1 MYLLCVV
8 LMIRRKGMA
17 QVEFNN
23 DVDGMASFVV
33 EGEEYSED
41 GESAIVPAA
50 VLKRTDINSIPYNFD
65 IEICESQ
72 SDEAVVI
79 KIPAYFKRVG
89 EKEFHVWYE
98 ELITRKYWDGVVGL
112 KLYMETKKSII
123 EERSREIEDISLDYY
138 DDDGAYI
145 CLRYSTNIVVD
156 SMESLLADVEQLY
169 GEIEGATDI
178 ALGSPFQKIADCEK
192 ENEFTIKILL
202 PLFRKL
208 GFVNVKYNHGNKEF
222 GKDVTFAR
230 RTEFD
235 EYEYY
240 GVQVKHGDVSGGASG
255 DINELITQAKDAFS
269 MPFYDVYSRNKVRVS
284 KVVIAISG
292 KFTSNAVEKIIE
304 GIQEY
309 PLKNNLIF
317 LDGEKVESLMNK
329 YSKF

>member
-1 MYLLCVV
+1 
-8 LMIRRKGMA
+8 
-17 QVEFNN
+17 
-23 DVDGMASFVV
+23 
-33 EGEEYSED
+33 
-41 GESAIVPAA
+41 
-50 VLKRTDINSIPYNFD
+50 
-65 IEICESQ
+65 
-72 SDEAVVI
+72 
-79 KIPAYFKRVG
+79 
-89 EKEFHVWYE
+89 
-98 ELITRKYWDGVVGL
+98 
-112 KLYMETKKSII
+112 METKKSII
-123 EERSREIEDISLDYY
+123 EERSREIEDVSLDYY

-156 SMESLLADVEQLY
+156 SMENLLEDVEQLY

-178 ALGSPFQKIADCEK
+178 ALGSPFQKIDDCEK
-192 ENEFTIKILL
+192 ESEFTIKILL

-240 GVQVKHGDVSGGASG
+240 GVQVKYGDVSGGASG

-284 KVVIAISG
+284 KVIIAISG

-317 LDGEKVESLMNK
+317 LDGEKVESLMRK